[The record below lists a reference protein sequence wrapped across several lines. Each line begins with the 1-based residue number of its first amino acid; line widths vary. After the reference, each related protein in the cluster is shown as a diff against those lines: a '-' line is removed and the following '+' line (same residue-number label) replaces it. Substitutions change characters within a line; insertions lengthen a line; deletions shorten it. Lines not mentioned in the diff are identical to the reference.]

1 MNRRLV
7 VAACVAV
14 MALTLAGCGGGE
26 EPAPTT
32 TTTAP
37 PPPPAAAPAAT
48 NVADRS
54 MEESAVF
61 EPFPTG
67 TFVPAEVTKRL
78 QAVPKQPMILFF
90 YDDGQLE
97 TDDAR
102 KEVVAARDA
111 NRGAIDLIEYN
122 LGQYTSIDASGNVT
136 VDTALDKDEPGQQ
149 SIVLARELGVN
160 YTPYGVIVDDQGY
173 MIFRWRGY
181 IDAEVLEEQVA
192 RTKP

>member
-7 VAACVAV
+7 VAACVAL
-14 MALTLAGCGGGE
+14 MALTLVGCGGGE

-32 TTTAP
+32 TTAP
-37 PPPPAAAPAAT
+37 PPPPSAAPVAT
-48 NVADRS
+48 NIADRS
-54 MEESAVF
+54 REESAVF
-61 EPFPTG
+61 APLPTG
-67 TFVPAEVTKRL
+67 DFLPAEVAQRL

-90 YDDGQLE
+90 YDDAQLE

-122 LGQYTSIDASGNVT
+122 LGEYTSVDASGVVT
-136 VDTALDKDEPGQQ
+136 VDTALDEDEPGQQ
-149 SIVLARELGVN
+149 AVRLAREIGVN
-160 YTPYGVIVDDQGY
+160 YTPYGVIIDDQGY

-181 IDAEVLEEQVA
+181 IDAQILEEQVA